1 MGYTRIENLGGRGR
15 SQRGAFGRVILVG
28 AVPGPMGHY
37 LRTSVSRCSPRRS
50 HPGHWGPGSRLGPWD
65 GARGGPEGRGERGRQ
80 LAAGGSWEVA
90 MEGDFG
96 DGRWWGIGARRRAR
110 RGMGVGVGVGRWRWR
125 ARAQGVAAAARTGNH
140 SPVGAGGGRSRQLAA
155 RQRRQGR
162 QSTRGGRYVLSA

>member
-1 MGYTRIENLGGRGR
+1 
-15 SQRGAFGRVILVG
+15 VILVG

-110 RGMGVGVGVGRWRWR
+110 RGTGVGVGVGRWRWR

-140 SPVGAGGGRSRQLAA
+140 SPVGSEAAGARSTIDTRWQVCPQCVGHVYIYL
-155 RQRRQGR
+155 QRLTPSWQGPVGWSKDKS
-162 QSTRGGRYVLSA
+162 QDIY